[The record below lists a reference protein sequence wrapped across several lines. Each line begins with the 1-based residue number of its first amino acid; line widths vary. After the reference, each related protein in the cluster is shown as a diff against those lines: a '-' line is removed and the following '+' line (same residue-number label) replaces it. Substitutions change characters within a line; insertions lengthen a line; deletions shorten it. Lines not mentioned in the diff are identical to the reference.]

1 MVAVDEEAQ
10 ETRPTVE
17 EILSTETLSSD
28 AIGGESSISSA
39 KPGEGSIMSII
50 ITVIVQTGAHTWQVD
65 LGPELSRT
73 PSQFRSVFY
82 AIAAIPISEFNGSR
96 FD

>member
-1 MVAVDEEAQ
+1 MVAVDEEDHEDEANRHGDIEQ
-10 ETRPTVE
+10 G
-17 EILSTETLSSD
+17 D
-28 AIGGESSISSA
+28 AERRCFR
-39 KPGEGSIMSII
+39 GEGSMMSII

-65 LGPELSRT
+65 LGSEISRT
-73 PSQFRSVFY
+73 LGQFRSGFY